1 MQHAPSFADVQN
13 VKRHA
18 KTLKATHP
26 ELPHGKRLD
35 LAAADLL
42 GVRSY
47 HELSRRFKAVID
59 QHLEIPEGLNVVAY
73 CRYCHFRF
81 APELKEDQ
89 LEHREFH
96 ERIMEAEERCG
107 FRPMT
112 AVQRDLQRLK
122 GYDLVD
128 RAAALEERV
137 EGAIL
142 LLRAWFD
149 SSFANAIDAGQWR
162 KHPSFEQF
170 AAMMNPYV
178 EERYPELAPVL
189 AQRFGRISGVIP
201 LGQNYWPLK

>member
-1 MQHAPSFADVQN
+1 MQYAPSFADVQN

-42 GVRSY
+42 GVRNY
-47 HELSRRFKAVID
+47 HELSRRFKAVVD
-59 QHLEIPEGLNVVAY
+59 QHLELPEGRNGVAY
-73 CRYCHFRF
+73 CRYCGFRF

-112 AVQRDLQRLK
+112 AAQRELQKTK
-122 GYDLVD
+122 GYDLVH
-128 RAAALEERV
+128 RATTLEERV

-149 SSFANAIDAGQWR
+149 RSFGSAIDAGLWR
-162 KHPSFEQF
+162 KHPSFEQY
-170 AAMMNPYV
+170 AAMMIPYV
-178 EERYPELAPVL
+178 EERYPDLAPAM
-189 AQRFGRISGVIP
+189 AQRFGRIPGVIP

>member
-18 KTLKATHP
+18 KALKATHP

-47 HELSRRFKAVID
+47 HELSRRFKVVID

-89 LEHREFH
+89 LEHRGFH
-96 ERIMEAEERCG
+96 ERIMEAEESCG

-122 GYDLVD
+122 GYDMVH
-128 RAAALEERV
+128 RAATLEERV

-142 LLRAWFD
+142 LLRALFD
-149 SSFANAIDAGQWR
+149 RSFANAIYAGLWR

-178 EERYPELAPVL
+178 EERYPDLAPVM
-189 AQRFGRISGVIP
+189 AQRFGRIPGVIP

>member
-13 VKRHA
+13 VNRHA
-18 KTLKATHP
+18 KTLKPTRP

-42 GVRSY
+42 GVRNY
-47 HELSRRFKAVID
+47 HELRRRFKAVID

-73 CRYCHFRF
+73 CRYCYFRF

-112 AVQRDLQRLK
+112 AVQRDLRRLK
-122 GYDLVD
+122 GYDLVH
-128 RAAALEERV
+128 RAATLEERV

-149 SSFANAIDAGQWR
+149 RSFANAIDAGQWR

-178 EERYPELAPVL
+178 EEHYPELAPVL

>member
-1 MQHAPSFADVQN
+1 MQHAPSFSDVQN

-42 GVRSY
+42 GVRNY
-47 HELSRRFKAVID
+47 HELSRRFKAIID

-81 APELKEDQ
+81 APELNEDQ

-96 ERIMEAEERCG
+96 ERIMEAEESCG

-122 GYDLVD
+122 GYDLVH
-128 RAAALEERV
+128 RAATLEERV

-142 LLRAWFD
+142 LLRALFD
-149 SSFANAIDAGQWR
+149 GSFANAIYAGQWR
-162 KHPSFEQF
+162 KHPSFEQY
-170 AAMMNPYV
+170 AAMITPYA
-178 EERYPELAPVL
+178 EEHYFELAPVL
-189 AQRFGRISGVIP
+189 AQRFGRLPGVIP
-201 LGQNYWPLK
+201 LGQDYWPLK

>member
-42 GVRSY
+42 GVRNY

-96 ERIMEAEERCG
+96 ERIMEVEESCG

-112 AVQRDLQRLK
+112 AVERDLQRLK
-122 GYDLVD
+122 GYDLVH
-128 RAAALEERV
+128 RAATLEERV

-142 LLRAWFD
+142 LLRALFD
-149 SSFANAIDAGQWR
+149 RSFANAIGAGLWR

-170 AAMMNPYV
+170 AAMMNHYV
-178 EERYPELAPVL
+178 EERYPDLAPVM
-189 AQRFGRISGVIP
+189 AQRFGRIPGVIP

>member
-42 GVRSY
+42 GVRNY

-96 ERIMEAEERCG
+96 ERIMEAEESCG
-107 FRPMT
+107 FRPMI

-122 GYDLVD
+122 GYDLVH
-128 RAAALEERV
+128 RAATLEERV

-142 LLRAWFD
+142 LLRALFD
-149 SSFANAIDAGQWR
+149 RSFANAIDAGLWR

-178 EERYPELAPVL
+178 EERYPDLAPVM
-189 AQRFGRISGVIP
+189 AQRFGRIPGVIP

>member
-42 GVRSY
+42 GVRNY

-96 ERIMEAEERCG
+96 ERIMEAEESCG

-122 GYDLVD
+122 GYDLVH
-128 RAAALEERV
+128 RAATLEERV

-142 LLRAWFD
+142 LLRALFD
-149 SSFANAIDAGQWR
+149 RSFANAIDAGLWR

-178 EERYPELAPVL
+178 EERYPDLAPVM
-189 AQRFGRISGVIP
+189 AQRFGRIPGVIP

>member
-42 GVRSY
+42 GVRNY

-73 CRYCHFRF
+73 CRYCHYRF

-96 ERIMEAEERCG
+96 ERIMEAEESCG

-122 GYDLVD
+122 GYDLVH
-128 RAAALEERV
+128 RAATLEERV

-142 LLRAWFD
+142 LLRALFD
-149 SSFANAIDAGQWR
+149 RSFANAIDAGLWR

-178 EERYPELAPVL
+178 EERYPDLAPVM
-189 AQRFGRISGVIP
+189 AQRFGRIPGVIP